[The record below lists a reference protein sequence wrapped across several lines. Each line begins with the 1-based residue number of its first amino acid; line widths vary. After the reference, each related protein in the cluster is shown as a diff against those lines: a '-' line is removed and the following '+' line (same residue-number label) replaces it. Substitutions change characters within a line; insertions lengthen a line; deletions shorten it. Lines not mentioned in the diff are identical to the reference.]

1 MVSCWIFV
9 VDNIRLKFFFNVCLI
24 LIFIREFKLRLL
36 RLVFILMEFIFFI
49 FEMNLKKKLNYN
61 YIRV

>member
-49 FEMNLKKKLNYN
+49 FEMNFKKN
-61 YIRV
+61 